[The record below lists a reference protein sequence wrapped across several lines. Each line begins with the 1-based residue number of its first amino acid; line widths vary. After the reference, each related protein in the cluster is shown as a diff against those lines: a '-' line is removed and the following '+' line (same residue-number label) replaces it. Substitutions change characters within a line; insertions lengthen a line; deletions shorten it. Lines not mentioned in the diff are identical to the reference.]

1 MSRGGTDL
9 VFPSGAG
16 NPENHGNLLRRG
28 FYPALRRSGIK
39 QVRFHDLRHTYASLL
54 IANNE
59 HPKYIQSQ
67 LGHSSI
73 KITMDTYG
81 HLMNATNN
89 RAAEKLADLAL
100 GEGKKSEVGSKMVA
114 VERSTAVSLPRLL
127 QQPNVNA
134 DNFLVPRGG
143 IEPSTQGFSGLCST
157 D

>member
-1 MSRGGTDL
+1 
-9 VFPSGAG
+9 
-16 NPENHGNLLRRG
+16 
-28 FYPALRRSGIK
+28 PALRRSGIK
-39 QVRFHDLRHTYASLL
+39 QVRFHDLRHAYASLL

-89 RAAEKLADLAL
+89 CAAEKLADLAL

-114 VERSTAVSLPRLL
+114 IERYVVVGLPHHLH
-127 QQPNVNA
+127 QTNVNP
-134 DNFLVPRGG
+134 DKYLVPRGG